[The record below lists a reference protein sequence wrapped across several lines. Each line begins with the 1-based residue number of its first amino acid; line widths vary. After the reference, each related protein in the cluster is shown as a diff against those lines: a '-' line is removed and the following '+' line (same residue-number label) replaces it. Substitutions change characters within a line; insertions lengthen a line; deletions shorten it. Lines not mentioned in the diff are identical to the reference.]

1 MRRFCYV
8 LFILL
13 TTACSKD
20 EDNEEI
26 ILSSENKITSF
37 ELMLNGT
44 LEKGD
49 INDNDKSIT
58 FNTAGANLNNLIP
71 EIEYSED
78 ATIKPDVNSPQNFS
92 NDIAYTVYAENGETN
107 IYRIIVNN
115 RKLSTENK
123 ILSFQVKLG
132 EELIDGIIDENT
144 KIISFNSGEYDI
156 SNVSPTIEISERATI
171 NPNPDIMQNF
181 NNTVDYQVISES
193 GDMNTYSVIANK
205 PVIEDVQ
212 GLGGF
217 SKYYV
222 GATVYVYGKYINPE
236 IEGAEIYLSDGVNN
250 YPIEAKEIYS
260 SFYENINYTSFNFQI
275 PWDLPSNTNYQ
286 FIYKNDK
293 GTFISEGQLDIMME
307 DAPKFNSSNQDQYS
321 YLDELKI
328 TGENLYPQ
336 IAIPSNGNIFLI
348 TEYYYDI
355 RVNNDKTLLELTLD
369 YYNLFPRY
377 YGQGVQTKAI
387 TLFGPN
393 SRLGESFELEFY

>member
-217 SKYYV
+217 NKYYV

>member
-1 MRRFCYV
+1 MKRFSHL
-8 LFILL
+8 LFIFLII
-13 TTACSKD
+13 ACSKD
-20 EDNEEI
+20 EDSEEI

-37 ELMLNGT
+37 QLMLNGV
-44 LEKGD
+44 LENGD
-49 INDNDKSIT
+49 INDSDKSII
-58 FNTAGANLNNLIP
+58 FNTAGANLNSLIP
-71 EIEYSED
+71 EVEFSKS
-78 ATIKPDVNSPQNFS
+78 ATIKPDINSPQNFS
-92 NDIAYTVYAENGETN
+92 NDISYTVYAENGETN

-115 RKLSTENK
+115 RELSTENK
-123 ILSFQVKLG
+123 ILSFQLKLG
-132 EELIDGIIDENT
+132 EELTEGVIDESS

-156 SNVSPTIEISERATI
+156 SNISPEIEISERATI
-171 NPNPDIMQNF
+171 SPNPGIEQNF
-181 NNTVDYQVISES
+181 NNIVDYQVTSES
-193 GDMNTYSVIANK
+193 GVMSTYSVIANK

-217 SKYYV
+217 SKFYV

-236 IEGAEIYLSDGVNN
+236 IEGSEIYLSDGVNT
-250 YPIEAKEIYS
+250 YPVEAKEIYS

-275 PWDLPSNTNYQ
+275 PWNLPYNTNYQ

-293 GTFISEGQLDIMME
+293 GTFISESQLDIMME
-307 DAPKFNSSNQDQYS
+307 NAPKFTSSNQNQYS
-321 YLDELKI
+321 YLDVIEI

-355 RVNNDKTLLELTLD
+355 RVNDEKTLLELTLD

-393 SRLGESFELEFY
+393 SRVGESFELEFY

>member
-193 GDMNTYSVIANK
+193 GDMNTYSIIANK

>member
-132 EELIDGIIDENT
+132 EELIDGIIDEST

-217 SKYYV
+217 NKYYV

>member
-132 EELIDGIIDENT
+132 EELIDGIIDEST

-171 NPNPDIMQNF
+171 NPNPDIIQNF

-193 GDMNTYSVIANK
+193 GDMNTYSIIANK

-307 DAPKFNSSNQDQYS
+307 DAPKFNS
-321 YLDELKI
+321 
-328 TGENLYPQ
+328 
-336 IAIPSNGNIFLI
+336 
-348 TEYYYDI
+348 
-355 RVNNDKTLLELTLD
+355 
-369 YYNLFPRY
+369 
-377 YGQGVQTKAI
+377 
-387 TLFGPN
+387 
-393 SRLGESFELEFY
+393 

>member
-171 NPNPDIMQNF
+171 NPNPDIIQNF

-217 SKYYV
+217 NKYYV